1 MKANPSLGAIC
12 DDIELITGIK
22 TVIYDENRHIICAYP
37 NGHCAF
43 CEEIRRSE
51 ALTAKC
57 LQCDAHGFTQ
67 SDLSRDIHIYRC
79 HMGLVEAVAPVIE
92 NGRTIGYLMLGQL
105 LPKGGREHVRAQIS
119 ALSEDVDKDALGTYL
134 EAMQETDDRH
144 LRAVAHLLA
153 MSAAYVRV
161 HEWMRK
167 PKGSITYEIERY
179 AFENLSNMAL
189 TAQSVG
195 VALGLSR
202 TSLYKLCME
211 SFGMGMG
218 EYIRKMRADEAARL
232 LRTTDLPFARIAE
245 QVGLST
251 PARLTRLL
259 RAQTGQSAREIRA
272 AAKNARNAR

>member
-1 MKANPSLGAIC
+1 MEVNASLVAIC

-22 TVIYDENRHIICAYP
+22 TVIYDENRHLIYEYP
-37 NGHCAF
+37 NDHCAF
-43 CEEIRRSE
+43 CREIRRSE
-51 ALTAKC
+51 GLTAKC
-57 LQCDAHGFTQ
+57 LQCDAEGFTQ
-67 SDLSRDIHIYRC
+67 SELSRDIYIYRC

-105 LPKGGREHVRAQIS
+105 LPKDGREHVRRQIG
-119 ALSEDVDKDALGTYL
+119 ALGEDVDREALSAYL
-134 EAMQETDDRH
+134 DAMQETDDRH
-144 LRAVAHLLA
+144 LRAVAHILA

-167 PKGSITYEIERY
+167 PKGSVTYEIERY
-179 AFENLSNMAL
+179 AFENLSSATL

-195 VALGLSR
+195 AALGLSR
-202 TSLYKLCME
+202 TSLYQLCMQ

-218 EYIRKMRADEAARL
+218 EYIRKMRADEALRL
-232 LRTTDLPFARIAE
+232 LRTTDLPLARVAE

-259 RAQTGQSAREIRA
+259 RAQVGLTARELRA
-272 AAKNARNAR
+272 RARRGE